1 MEREEKVKVQKS
13 RKRIKIA
20 ILFVVTILLVS
31 ILGFL
36 VRTYR
41 RYDLSFFQ
49 QEKIVA
55 PIAEKIPEQKLA
67 EELKKV
73 DFRVISLSIIGEK
86 VIEASISGGTKII
99 FKTEEIEKQISSLQ
113 LILPRFKIEGRIP
126 KKIDLRF
133 EKPIVIF

>member
-20 ILFVVTILLVS
+20 ILFVLVILFVS
-31 ILGFL
+31 TLGFL
-36 VRTYR
+36 VRTHRQYG
-41 RYDLSFFQ
+41 LIFFQ
-49 QEKIVA
+49 QEKITTPLVG
-55 PIAEKIPEQKLA
+55 KIPEQELA
-67 EELKKV
+67 EELKKA

-86 VIEASISGGTKII
+86 VIEASISGGIKII

-133 EKPIVIF
+133 EKPIIIF